1 VGLKISIHK
10 KARTV
15 VGIEQQSH
23 MWPYLAISAL
33 LFASSAIW
41 FSSLYPAFSGNILAS
56 GACSPWRVLCACA
69 HFSSLSSLPK
79 SFFLVNAIYKKTM
92 HVNHTRYPTL
102 QHTPGTMHIIS
113 WLPFAQWPDP
123 MLSHSEH
130 IGWGTWWYRAGSRR
144 WCCKAT
150 QYQPSPTQCLW
161 LKWMPSQRTQQSA

>member
-1 VGLKISIHK
+1 MDLSVVIITHSWRKKDMGGPKDSIHRK
-10 KARTV
+10 TLTIA
-15 VGIEQQSH
+15 GIEQQSH
-23 MWPYLAISAL
+23 LWPYLAISAL

-79 SFFLVNAIYKKTM
+79 SFFLVNAIYKKMM

-113 WLPFAQWPDP
+113 
-123 MLSHSEH
+123 
-130 IGWGTWWYRAGSRR
+130 
-144 WCCKAT
+144 
-150 QYQPSPTQCLW
+150 
-161 LKWMPSQRTQQSA
+161 